1 MKQIILNRMN
11 SIKEEPAQLYPIIA
25 ILIMLVLVALAA
37 TGHITV
43 AHDGDININF

>member
-1 MKQIILNRMN
+1 MKQIILNRLE

-25 ILIMLVLVALAA
+25 ILIMLVLVVLAA

-43 AHDGDININF
+43 AHDGEIKFN